1 MKNSIRSFKP
11 YYKWITFNTK
21 KLIDTDLSILGF
33 KPYYKWITFNTMVC
47 NEPIIRNDNR
57 GFKPYYKWIT
67 FNTRD

>member
-33 KPYYKWITFNTMVC
+33 KPYYKWITFNTMEVFKMRVYEKM
-47 NEPIIRNDNR
+47 NE
-57 GFKPYYKWIT
+57 F
-67 FNTRD
+67 